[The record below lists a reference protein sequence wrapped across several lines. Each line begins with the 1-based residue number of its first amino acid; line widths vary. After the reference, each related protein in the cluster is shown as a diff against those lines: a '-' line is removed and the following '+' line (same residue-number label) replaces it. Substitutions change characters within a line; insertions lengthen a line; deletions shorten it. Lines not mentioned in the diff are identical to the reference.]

1 MFLDYLNHTKACVT
15 YKTTT
20 YCIYIVI
27 AQSVL
32 REETSGA
39 LKELVEAND
48 YDSDDYD

>member
-15 YKTTT
+15 YKAT